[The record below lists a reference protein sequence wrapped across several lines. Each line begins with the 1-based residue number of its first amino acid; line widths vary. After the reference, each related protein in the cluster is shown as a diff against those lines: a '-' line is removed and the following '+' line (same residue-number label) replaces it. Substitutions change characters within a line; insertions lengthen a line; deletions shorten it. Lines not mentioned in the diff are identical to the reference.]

1 MSERG
6 GLERGF
12 AMTNQPMSD
21 EHGQETITAHCAI
34 AGGGP
39 AGVMLGFLLARA
51 GVNVAVL
58 EKHADFFRDFR
69 GDTIHPSTLEVMH
82 ELGLLDAFLELP
94 YEKMEQVGVEIGDRT
109 IQVADFSHL
118 PTAAKFVAMM
128 PQWDF
133 LDFLAAQGKRYPNFH
148 LRMGADVDELMTDN
162 GKVVGVKAAT
172 RDGDLEVHAD
182 LVVGTDG
189 RHSTVRSLARL
200 EVEDIG
206 APMDVLWM
214 RLSRK
219 PEDGAETFGRVE
231 PGRFFIMINRGDYW
245 QCAYVI
251 PKGGFN
257 QLRRN
262 GLESFRQTIMA
273 LNPSLGARVRELETW
288 DDVKLLSVRVDRLKK
303 WHRPGLLCI
312 GDAAHAMSPIGG
324 VGVNLAVQ
332 DAVAAANIL
341 ALPLLEKNVSDA
353 DLARVQK
360 RRTLPVR
367 LTQGL
372 QVFLQDRVI
381 TGILSATKIPDVPFA
396 LKILNDFPLLRRIP
410 GRIVG
415 LGFRPEH
422 VALPKVPRA

>member
-1 MSERG
+1 
-6 GLERGF
+6 
-12 AMTNQPMSD
+12 
-21 EHGQETITAHCAI
+21 
-34 AGGGP
+34 
-39 AGVMLGFLLARA
+39 
-51 GVNVAVL
+51 
-58 EKHADFFRDFR
+58 
-69 GDTIHPSTLEVMH
+69 
-82 ELGLLDAFLELP
+82 
-94 YEKMEQVGVEIGDRT
+94 
-109 IQVADFSHL
+109 
-118 PTAAKFVAMM
+118 
-128 PQWDF
+128 
-133 LDFLAAQGKRYPNFH
+133 
-148 LRMGADVDELMTDN
+148 
-162 GKVVGVKAAT
+162 
-172 RDGDLEVHAD
+172 
-182 LVVGTDG
+182 
-189 RHSTVRSLARL
+189 
-200 EVEDIG
+200 
-206 APMDVLWM
+206 
-214 RLSRK
+214 
-219 PEDGAETFGRVE
+219 
-231 PGRFFIMINRGDYW
+231 
-245 QCAYVI
+245 
-251 PKGGFN
+251 
-257 QLRRN
+257 
-262 GLESFRQTIMA
+262 MA